1 MFTIIWKT
9 ERKSKVVTRRKF
21 FKNRLARVSR
31 EITESGFEPG
41 TQSTIIKNY
50 RTFTVVKPGN
60 TLEQVERLIAAA
72 TNPRDALLVHIPSRT
87 GIRVSELIG
96 KGFKTWDFENR
107 ASSSR

>member
-1 MFTIIWKT
+1 MDWPELA
-9 ERKSKVVTRRKF
+9 ERLLSQALNLERR
-21 FKNRLARVSR
+21 L
-31 EITESGFEPG
+31 
-41 TQSTIIKNY
+41 QIIKNY
-50 RTFTVVKPGN
+50 RTFTVLKLGN